1 MIKTRTK
8 FLLSILAGLFIAAVP
23 LESFAADSVIVPQ
36 NAWEYME
43 NANLAPGELQ
53 RFKDRFGVE
62 QNDLSVIP
70 CGRKTCNLETHI
82 CMKLVKAP
90 VLSNLLSNGHIEKT
104 LYVCIDRK
112 DSTTIGIYQKKGYV
126 EDTEGG
132 LQSRIKYNKQKTQI
146 LKVKDKELKDK
157 DCYKAVTETTE
168 NGEKTGTKNYCI
180 KVIGKEVHVYTATS
194 ASGRT
199 FFKCDVIPVRY
210 YNNRECK
217 FCQMIGFLYHS
228 VDDITVKSY
237 NALGKSFAIVLV
249 VGLMVWLAMKTLTF
263 VSSLTKQ
270 DAAKYITEIIQQ
282 SYKFI
287 IAFFAL
293 VYYDDVFRLI
303 IDPLLV
309 AGLQFGKEFVEV
321 ESVAHRF
328 DLPDSITSTL
338 EVFKNPAKYGD
349 ALAVIP
355 SEYNENTQNVF
366 YSFKIFETMENFAYN
381 VNLQYTLLQVIGGGL
396 NCIGWKY
403 LLWQVAGAGWELGLG
418 IGCLIYGL
426 AFSVFGFLLCLAFIF
441 YLLDAVVQLG
451 FVGALLP
458 FLIAS
463 WPFKITSKYTSTG
476 FKMLLN
482 SIFTFILM
490 GVVVKVSME
499 LVNMAVDINT
509 QTRGSDS
516 ETSSLALLVEAL
528 DTTNTERLKQMVN
541 VLSVGFLI
549 FLFANIM
556 GFLLLAR
563 VSELTD
569 RFASG
574 GMKAS
579 APAIATMGAS
589 AVKGIY
595 MKASQPLREDVDDFL
610 EETPRKAVQKVV
622 GLFKRKGS
630 SGSGAGGGAGGGS
643 GGGSGGSG
651 GGSGGSGG
659 GSGGQSGQT
668 ENAPKK
674 PVSVGDGK
682 SANTENEKKLPDD
695 KTEKPAP
702 AAEDEK
708 QQISDGDK
716 PKQIS
721 EGEAK
726 QPEEKKTD
734 GNPVGEE
741 GKTQS
746 ENPESPETKIGQEA
760 PKKFQPEDGQAKQAQ
775 TTGEAAKPESE
786 VTTPP
791 DYGKPDYKA
800 PDYKAPDYSHPQGSS
815 GSTPDAAPKEAAGGQ
830 KGKKP
835 DINRLDNLES
845 RGSEADKRAP
855 AAPQPENKPA
865 EQSQKVDREVKQPQ
879 KADEKAQPETQ
890 GTTPPDY
897 KTPDYGKP
905 DYKAPDYKAPDY
917 GRPQEDSNPK
927 PDAAPKGTAGQAGKK
942 PDFDKLDKLD

>member
-53 RFKDRFGVE
+53 RFKDRFGTE

-338 EVFKNPAKYGD
+338 EVFKNPSKYGD
-349 ALAVIP
+349 VLAVIP

-463 WPFKITSKYTSTG
+463 WPFKMTSKYTSTG

-595 MKASQPLREDVDDFL
+595 MKASQPLREDVDNFL

-643 GGGSGGSG
+643 GGGSSGGSG
-651 GGSGGSGG
+651 GSGGSSGGGSGPTPVRVGSGGGPNVPPTGGPTGGGSGGSGGGPSGGSGGSGG

-682 SANTENEKKLPDD
+682 SANAENEKKLPDD

-800 PDYKAPDYSHPQGSS
+800 PDYKAPDY
-815 GSTPDAAPKEAAGGQ
+815 
-830 KGKKP
+830 
-835 DINRLDNLES
+835 
-845 RGSEADKRAP
+845 
-855 AAPQPENKPA
+855 
-865 EQSQKVDREVKQPQ
+865 
-879 KADEKAQPETQ
+879 
-890 GTTPPDY
+890 
-897 KTPDYGKP
+897 
-905 DYKAPDYKAPDY
+905 

>member
-23 LESFAADSVIVPQ
+23 LESFAADSVVVPQ

-53 RFKDRFGVE
+53 RFKDRFGAE

-70 CGRKTCNLETHI
+70 CGRKTCNLKTHI

-168 NGEKTGTKNYCI
+168 NGEKTVTKNYCI

-463 WPFKITSKYTSTG
+463 WPFKMTSKYTSTG

-595 MKASQPLREDVDDFL
+595 MKASQPLREDVDNFL

-643 GGGSGGSG
+643 GGGSSGGSG
-651 GGSGGSGG
+651 GSGGSSGGGSGPTPVRVGSGGGLNVPPTGGPTGGGSGGSGGGSSGGSGGSGG

-708 QQISDGDK
+708 QQISDADK

-786 VTTPP
+786 VTT
-791 DYGKPDYKA
+791 
-800 PDYKAPDYSHPQGSS
+800 S
-815 GSTPDAAPKEAAGGQ
+815 
-830 KGKKP
+830 
-835 DINRLDNLES
+835 
-845 RGSEADKRAP
+845 
-855 AAPQPENKPA
+855 
-865 EQSQKVDREVKQPQ
+865 
-879 KADEKAQPETQ
+879 
-890 GTTPPDY
+890 
-897 KTPDYGKP
+897 PDYGKP